1 MADELKGLVR
11 EVWKDLLK
19 KQEQG
24 RADEAKDVWR
34 QAAGRQAAGHTE
46 VVYLTKDRIQVNVE
60 SSAWLHALTLKKES
74 LEKKLQEKLG
84 PLSLKLRLG
93 PVKKD
98 HKSSNTPRA

>member
-1 MADELKGLVR
+1 MTDELKGLVK

-19 KQEQG
+19 KQEEG
-24 RADEAKDVWR
+24 RADKVKEAWR
-34 QAAGRQAAGHTE
+34 RAAGQKAAGHTE
-46 VVYLTKDRIQVNVE
+46 IVYLTKDRILVNVE

-74 LEKKLQEKLG
+74 LEKKLQTKLG

-98 HKSSNTPRA
+98 RKS

>member
-1 MADELKGLVR
+1 MTEELRGLVK

-19 KQEQG
+19 KQEHG
-24 RADEAKDVWR
+24 RAEKIKKAWW
-34 QAAGRQAAGHTE
+34 QAAGPKAAGHTE
-46 VVYLTKDRIQVNVE
+46 IVYLTKDRIHVNVE

-74 LEKKLQEKLG
+74 LEKKLQAKLG

-98 HKSSNTPRA
+98 RKD